1 MSIRIGKNYNTK
13 AMDID
18 LKKIIYLISGG
29 SGRQLS
35 MVTNTT
41 SKSNRCWFGMAIYYN
56 KQEFKEV
63 KG

>member
-35 MVTNTT
+35 MVTNT
-41 SKSNRCWFGMAIYYN
+41 SKSNRCWFEMAIYYN